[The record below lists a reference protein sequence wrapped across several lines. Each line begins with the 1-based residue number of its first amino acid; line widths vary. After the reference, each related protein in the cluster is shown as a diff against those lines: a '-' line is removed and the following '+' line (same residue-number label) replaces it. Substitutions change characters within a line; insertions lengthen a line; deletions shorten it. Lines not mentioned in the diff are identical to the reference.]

1 MKIKKYQKLITGE
14 TKKYK
19 KPSSEGSLLLHA
31 VSLAAEVGEV
41 MDEVKKSER
50 DDEGLISKKRRKK
63 LVDELGDVLFYY
75 LRLCAKLNIS
85 LEEVIKQNKKKVS
98 K

>member
-19 KPSSEGSLLLHA
+19 KPSVEESLLLHA

-50 DDEGLISKKRRKK
+50 DDKGLITKKRRKK

-75 LRLCAKLNIS
+75 LRLCDKLDIS
-85 LEEVIKQNKKKVS
+85 LEEIIKQNKKKVS
-98 K
+98 R